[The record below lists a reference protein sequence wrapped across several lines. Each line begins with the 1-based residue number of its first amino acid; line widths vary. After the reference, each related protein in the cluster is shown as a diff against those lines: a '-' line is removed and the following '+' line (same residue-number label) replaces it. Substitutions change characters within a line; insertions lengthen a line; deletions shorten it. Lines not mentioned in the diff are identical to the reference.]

1 MKDWGLTGKTRK
13 QGDQREMSEALMALL
28 DEHLYRFALII
39 ALCMAAMVVAMA
51 IDLIFG
57 VRKAKE
63 NGEATTS
70 CGFKK
75 TCDKARKYFS
85 PFIVTVCID
94 IIACVVVSVPIF
106 SMIWAAYCIFCEFIS
121 VREKA
126 WKKAEIRKQERT
138 MQVVLENK
146 EDIAKALMA
155 ALKEMQK
162 KGKEEDD
169 GGE

>member
-1 MKDWGLTGKTRK
+1 
-13 QGDQREMSEALMALL
+13 MSEALMALL

-162 KGKEEDD
+162 QGKEEDD
-169 GGE
+169 GGK

>member
-1 MKDWGLTGKTRK
+1 
-13 QGDQREMSEALMALL
+13 MSEALMALL

-155 ALKEMQK
+155 ALREMQK

-169 GGE
+169 GGK

>member
-1 MKDWGLTGKTRK
+1 
-13 QGDQREMSEALMALL
+13 MSEALMALL

-57 VRKAKE
+57 VRKAKQ

-155 ALKEMQK
+155 ALREMQK
-162 KGKEEDD
+162 EGKEEDNGSD
-169 GGE
+169 

>member
-1 MKDWGLTGKTRK
+1 
-13 QGDQREMSEALMALL
+13 MALL

-155 ALKEMQK
+155 ALREMQK
-162 KGKEEDD
+162 EGKEEDNGSD
-169 GGE
+169 

>member
-1 MKDWGLTGKTRK
+1 
-13 QGDQREMSEALMALL
+13 MSEALMALL

-155 ALKEMQK
+155 ALREMQK
-162 KGKEEDD
+162 QGKEEDD
-169 GGE
+169 GGK

>member
-1 MKDWGLTGKTRK
+1 MI
-13 QGDQREMSEALMALL
+13 EALNTLVN
-28 DEHLYRFALII
+28 EHLYRYALIV
-39 ALCMAAMVVAMA
+39 ALCMAALIVAMA
-51 IDLIFG
+51 VDLFFG
-57 VRKAKE
+57 IRKAKE

-70 CGFKK
+70 TGFKK

-85 PFIVTVCID
+85 PFMVTVCID
-94 IIACVVVSVPIF
+94 LIACVVVSVPYF

-146 EDIAKALMA
+146 DDLAKALMKA
-155 ALKEMQK
+155 IKEYQK
-162 KGKEEDD
+162 EVADESND
-169 GGE
+169 

>member
-1 MKDWGLTGKTRK
+1 
-13 QGDQREMSEALMALL
+13 MSEALMALM

-155 ALKEMQK
+155 ALREMQK
-162 KGKEEDD
+162 QGKEEDN
-169 GGE
+169 GSE

>member
-1 MKDWGLTGKTRK
+1 
-13 QGDQREMSEALMALL
+13 MSEALMALL

-155 ALKEMQK
+155 ALREMQK

-169 GGE
+169 GSE

>member
-1 MKDWGLTGKTRK
+1 
-13 QGDQREMSEALMALL
+13 MSEALMALL

-63 NGEATTS
+63 NGEVTTS

-155 ALKEMQK
+155 ALREMQK
-162 KGKEEDD
+162 EGKEEDNGSD
-169 GGE
+169 

>member
-1 MKDWGLTGKTRK
+1 
-13 QGDQREMSEALMALL
+13 MSEALMALM

-155 ALKEMQK
+155 ALREMQK
-162 KGKEEDD
+162 EGKEEDNGSD
-169 GGE
+169 

>member
-1 MKDWGLTGKTRK
+1 
-13 QGDQREMSEALMALL
+13 MSEALMALL

-126 WKKAEIRKQERT
+126 WQKAEIRKQERT

-155 ALKEMQK
+155 ALREMQK
-162 KGKEEDD
+162 EGKEEDN
-169 GGE
+169 GSE